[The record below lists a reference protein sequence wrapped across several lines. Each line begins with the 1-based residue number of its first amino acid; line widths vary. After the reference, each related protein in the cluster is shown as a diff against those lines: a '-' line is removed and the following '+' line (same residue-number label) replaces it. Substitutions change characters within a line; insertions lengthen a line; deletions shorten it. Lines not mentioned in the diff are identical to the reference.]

1 MKVKITENELQNIIK
16 DSINEALDEGQFANW
31 IGRQAGKVANWW
43 SNQWNDAR
51 NGYRSVRNGYQPQY
65 DEDDYMYQS
74 PQSATDA
81 QAAPQNAPAQDAQ
94 AAPQQ
99 NTTPQYTWGNRSR
112 IKTVSDAIN
121 YYENG
126 RGARDIGGPAARNI
140 AAILRDYQ
148 QKTGVNE
155 SRLYGIIDEN
165 IKKVLKESVADNG
178 RHFDKALD
186 KLNTHSLIQ

>member
-31 IGRQAGKVANWW
+31 LGRQAGKVANWW

-65 DEDDYMYQS
+65 DEDDNDYMYNA
-74 PQSATDA
+74 PQSAPDA
-81 QAAPQNAPAQDAQ
+81 QAAPQQNAPAQDAQ

-99 NTTPQYTWGNRSR
+99 NTTPQYTWGSRSR

-165 IKKVLKESVADNG
+165 IKKVLKCG
-178 RHFDKALD
+178 
-186 KLNTHSLIQ
+186 